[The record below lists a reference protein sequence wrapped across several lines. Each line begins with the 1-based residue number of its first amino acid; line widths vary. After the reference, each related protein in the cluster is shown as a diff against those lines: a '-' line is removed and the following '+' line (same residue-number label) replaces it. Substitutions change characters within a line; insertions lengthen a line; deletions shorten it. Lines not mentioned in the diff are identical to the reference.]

1 MTGPMVITIP
11 DYAVKLMED
20 RCRSHELTALAA
32 QWCVADTEK
41 RLAKSEAKSRK
52 LEADKDTDWWT
63 DAQIA
68 AWRGESL
75 STFRRK
81 LPELEAAGFP
91 LKRGRK
97 RYVPAIKAWAM
108 EGDEANETHE
118 EQASAAIERHRLTLV
133 R

>member
-1 MTGPMVITIP
+1 MTGPVVRCPPKGTIGNERLQ
-11 DYAVKLMED
+11 LME
-20 RCRSHELTALAA
+20 R
-32 QWCVADTEK
+32 
-41 RLAKSEAKSRK
+41 RLAKSEAK
-52 LEADKDTDWWT
+52 LEAELALKDADWWT

-68 AWRGESL
+68 AWRDESK

-81 LPELEAAGFP
+81 LPELEADGFP
-91 LKRGRK
+91 RKRGRK

-108 EGDEANETHE
+108 EKDEANETHE

>member
-1 MTGPMVITIP
+1 MT
-11 DYAVKLMED
+11 ED
-20 RCRSHELTALAA
+20 LQQSVDEARRDALKWMKRCIQEQDMRLALE
-32 QWCVADTEK
+32 DK
-41 RLAKSEAKSRK
+41 RLA
-52 LEADKDTDWWT
+52 LEDKQQDWWT

-68 AWRGESL
+68 AWRKESD

-81 LPELEAAGFP
+81 LAELEANGFP
-91 LKRGRK
+91 LKQGGK

-108 EGDEANETHE
+108 KEGEANETTFE

>member
-11 DYAVKLMED
+11 EYAALLLED

-108 EGDEANETHE
+108 MGDEANETHE